1 MAVNLQKGQKIS
13 LEKEAGGTLTSVVMG
28 LGWDVAKKKG
38 LFGFGREQSIDLDAS
53 CFIFD
58 DNNNPIDLVYFGQL
72 ASRDGSVQHSG
83 DNRTGEGDGDDE
95 QIAVALNRIP
105 ANVKTLV
112 FTVSNYTGQNFSQ
125 VENAYCRLVDGQTGK
140 EIARYNLS
148 AQGNHTAQIMAKVY
162 RHNGE
167 WKMHAIG
174 ENHSLPLSPR
184 KAAPAAAFPPK
195 PIRKSHATPS
205 RLPPR

>member
-72 ASRDGSVQHSG
+72 VSRDGSVQHSG
-83 DNRTGEGDGDDE
+83 DNRPGEGDGDDE

-140 EIARYNLS
+140 EIARYDLS

-174 ENHSLPLSPR
+174 ENSQG
-184 KAAPAAAFPPK
+184 
-195 PIRKSHATPS
+195 ATPDLI
-205 RLPPR
+205 LPKIVPYL